1 MTEAAGQERFE
12 QAAQL
17 RDALKTIETL
27 RTRQQKM
34 ASPEFGDRD
43 AFGLKLGPAGA
54 VVQVFQMRRGRVVE
68 RTELVT
74 DPGALGSLDAVDPR
88 TERAAANRRAR
99 TRPFRHRPRPACQG

>member
-1 MTEAAGQERFE
+1 
-12 QAAQL
+12 
-17 RDALKTIETL
+17 
-27 RTRQQKM
+27 M

-74 DPGALGSLDAVDPR
+74 DPGALGSLDVASAVP
-88 TERAAANRRAR
+88 AAASVGEAAPSRRAR
-99 TRPFRHRPRPACQG
+99 PRSCRI